1 MELTSVTLDEVFAA
15 AHGRAASLVPETSGY
30 LALAVADASAR
41 LPFSIEDPMVLLTSE
56 GTVKVA
62 RGTQV
67 LAPEESARRMR
78 DMLSR
83 LLECSAGSMPALAAT
98 ARPRT
103 ESADGV
109 ESFIRELEA
118 ALVPVNRAAAR
129 RALARLARETA
140 RAKDLGR
147 LRRRRRP
154 APAAAQQQP
163 TAPAAPAVAPAAP
176 APVAPPT
183 QPEAARTSP
192 VEEPSVEVEFTP
204 PPLAP
209 SEPVG
214 APTSFAVEAAPV
226 EQPPP
231 APAPVAQVAV
241 ASSALDAPEAEPT
254 PIPEEPPTVIDAAV
268 APISEEPEAAP
279 QPRKRRSPESTAAL
293 GATQKSEVEDLLDR
307 FVVSTLSSPESMRQ
321 ARASLKRLAGLDPTP
336 PPPAVEEIRRLTA
349 ALESSARAK
358 RAEAPEPI
366 VVPAPPPRQ
375 AFRAGT
381 IAVALIA
388 LLAAGLLGHYLPRLL
403 ASAEVPDR
411 ALTRAPSQ

>member
-15 AHGRAASLVPETSGY
+15 AHNRAASLVPETSGY

-41 LPFSIEDPMVLLTSE
+41 LPFSIEDAMVLLTSE
-56 GTVKVA
+56 GTVKVS

-67 LAPEESARRMR
+67 ITPEESAQRMR

-83 LLECSAGSMPALAAT
+83 LLDCSAGSMPALAAT

-103 ESADGV
+103 ENADGV
-109 ESFIRELEA
+109 ETFIRELEA

-129 RALARLARETA
+129 RALARLARETS

-147 LRRRRRP
+147 LKRKRRP
-154 APAAAQQQP
+154 AS
-163 TAPAAPAVAPAAP
+163 APPP
-176 APVAPPT
+176 APPREQAVPPPARAEAQVARPQVNEEASVEVVFSPPPPPVPQAIVAPPIVVEAPR
-183 QPEAARTSP
+183 PEPAP
-192 VEEPSVEVEFTP
+192 IEVEPDETP
-204 PPLAP
+204 
-209 SEPVG
+209 
-214 APTSFAVEAAPV
+214 VEAAP
-226 EQPPP
+226 
-231 APAPVAQVAV
+231 
-241 ASSALDAPEAEPT
+241 AEPT
-254 PIPEEPPTVIDAAV
+254 PSPEEPATVIDAAV
-268 APISEEPEAAP
+268 APTEEAASAE
-279 QPRKRRSPESTAAL
+279 QPRKRRVPSSHASL

-358 RAEAPEPI
+358 RAEAAAPI
-366 VVPAPPPRQ
+366 VLAPPPPTRH
-375 AFRAGT
+375 AYRAGT

-388 LLAAGLLGHYLPRLL
+388 LVAAGLLGHYLPRLL

-411 ALTRAPSQ
+411 ALTAAPSR

>member
-163 TAPAAPAVAPAAP
+163 TAPAAPAPVAP
-176 APVAPPT
+176 APVAPPA

-204 PPLAP
+204 APQAP
-209 SEPVG
+209 SEPVA

-226 EQPPP
+226 EQAP
-231 APAPVAQVAV
+231 PAPVAVAPV
-241 ASSALDAPEAEPT
+241 AFDAPEAEPT

>member
-1 MELTSVTLDEVFAA
+1 M
-15 AHGRAASLVPETSGY
+15 
-30 LALAVADASAR
+30 
-41 LPFSIEDPMVLLTSE
+41 
-56 GTVKVA
+56 
-62 RGTQV
+62 
-67 LAPEESARRMR
+67 
-78 DMLSR
+78 
-83 LLECSAGSMPALAAT
+83 
-98 ARPRT
+98 
-103 ESADGV
+103 
-109 ESFIRELEA
+109 
-118 ALVPVNRAAAR
+118 
-129 RALARLARETA
+129 
-140 RAKDLGR
+140 
-147 LRRRRRP
+147 
-154 APAAAQQQP
+154 
-163 TAPAAPAVAPAAP
+163 
-176 APVAPPT
+176 
-183 QPEAARTSP
+183 
-192 VEEPSVEVEFTP
+192 
-204 PPLAP
+204 
-209 SEPVG
+209 
-214 APTSFAVEAAPV
+214 EAAPV
-226 EQPPP
+226 EQ
-231 APAPVAQVAV
+231 APLAVAPVAVAPV
-241 ASSALDAPEAEPT
+241 AALAPEAEPT

-268 APISEEPEAAP
+268 APVPEELESPP
-279 QPRKRRSPESTAAL
+279 QPRKRRSSESTAAL